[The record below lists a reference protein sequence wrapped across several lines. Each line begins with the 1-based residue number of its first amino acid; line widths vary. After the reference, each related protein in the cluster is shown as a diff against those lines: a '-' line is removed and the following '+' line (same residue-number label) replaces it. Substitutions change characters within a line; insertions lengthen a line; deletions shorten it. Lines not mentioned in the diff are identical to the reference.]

1 LKGIRWVPRA
11 VLARVVALAGCGA
24 NGSGPNDAALG
35 QPSPNSGG
43 ADGNARA
50 DWVQRG
56 TPRSWRWVASSAD
69 GTKLVAVEY
78 PGYIYTSSGPG
89 P

>member
-11 VLARVVALAGCGA
+11 VLAMLVALAGSGA

-35 QPSPNSGG
+35 QPRGYVYTSS
-43 ADGNARA
+43 NAGA
-50 DWVQRG
+50 DWVQQG
-56 TPRSWRWVASSAD
+56 TPRNWRWVASSAD

-78 PGYIYTSSGPG
+78 PGYIYTSSGPV